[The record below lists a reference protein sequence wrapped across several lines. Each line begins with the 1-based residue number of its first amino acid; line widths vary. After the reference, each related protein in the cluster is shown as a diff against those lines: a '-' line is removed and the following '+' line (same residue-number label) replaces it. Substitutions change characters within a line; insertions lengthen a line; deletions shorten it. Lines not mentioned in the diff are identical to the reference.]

1 MVTAMD
7 TGIGEVMQTLK
18 DEGLTDNTLVLF
30 QSDYGS
36 DGPRKTFIYNIHGG
50 NCAIRVGNYQIIQG
64 DPNAFQAKRRQRSA
78 HGAEQASSESS
89 KDAKVYAT
97 SREPTEGDEDK
108 AMKAFNSLTRV
119 AKLQRLKRKGDWT
132 MAGILKLLSRY
143 GPEADPSETTDLIQE
158 RPAVS
163 LFIYIL
169 LELYKA
175 EEVEPVLAFPYVR
188 DPRFQELNYT
198 DNTWCEE

>member
-30 QSDYGS
+30 QSD
-36 DGPRKTFIYNIHGG
+36 
-50 NCAIRVGNYQIIQG
+50 
-64 DPNAFQAKRRQRSA
+64 AKRRRRSA

-97 SREPTEGDEDK
+97 SRKPTEGDEDK
-108 AMKAFNSLTRV
+108 VMKAFNSLTGV

-143 GPEADPSETTDLIQE
+143 GPEGVTE
-158 RPAVS
+158 
-163 LFIYIL
+163 
-169 LELYKA
+169 
-175 EEVEPVLAFPYVR
+175 
-188 DPRFQELNYT
+188 
-198 DNTWCEE
+198 

>member
-7 TGIGEVMQTLK
+7 TGINEVMQTLK

-36 DGPRKTFIYNIHGG
+36 DGPGKTFIYNIHGG
-50 NCAIRVGNYQIIQG
+50 NCAIRVGNYQIIQS
-64 DPNAFQAKRRQRSA
+64 DPNTFQAKRRRRSA

-108 AMKAFNSLTRV
+108 VMKAFNSLTGV

-143 GPEADPSETTDLIQE
+143 GPEGVTE
-158 RPAVS
+158 
-163 LFIYIL
+163 
-169 LELYKA
+169 
-175 EEVEPVLAFPYVR
+175 
-188 DPRFQELNYT
+188 
-198 DNTWCEE
+198 